1 MDHGNRPQLP
11 PAQQRVYDRLLDHWD
26 RHGELPGLSAF
37 ARQLNLHYV
46 SLKQHLQALHRKGL
60 VRFESRGHGRS
71 PLLELHPAA
80 TGIPVLGGIPAGP
93 LSEAAAFA
101 DEFLPLQ
108 GVKGASFALRVDGD
122 SMADLIQ
129 PHDVVIFSRR
139 KPERSGQICA
149 LRVDGD
155 DVTLK
160 YLDFSGG
167 GSVTLRPHNPAYEPL
182 QVSAERVSVEGLYLG
197 LMRGAVTSYLLE
209 TID

>member
-1 MDHGNRPQLP
+1 MDYGSRPPLP
-11 PAQQRVYDRLLDHWD
+11 PAQQRVYDRLLDYWN

-37 ARQLNLHYV
+37 ARKLNLHYV
-46 SLKQHLQALHRKGL
+46 SLKQHLQALDRKGFL
-60 VRFESRGHGRS
+60 RFESRGHGRS

-93 LSEAAAFA
+93 LSEAAPFA

-108 GVKGASFALRVDGD
+108 GVRGASFALRVDGD
-122 SMADLIQ
+122 SMADLMQ
-129 PHDVVIFSRR
+129 PGDVVIFSREQ
-139 KPERSGQICA
+139 PQRSGEICA

-160 YLDFSGG
+160 YLDFS
-167 GSVTLRPHNPAYEPL
+167 SPDMVTLRPHNPEYESFTAPAA
-182 QVSAERVSVEGLYLG
+182 QVNVEGVYLG
-197 LMRGAVTSYLLE
+197 LMRGAVTSSLVA